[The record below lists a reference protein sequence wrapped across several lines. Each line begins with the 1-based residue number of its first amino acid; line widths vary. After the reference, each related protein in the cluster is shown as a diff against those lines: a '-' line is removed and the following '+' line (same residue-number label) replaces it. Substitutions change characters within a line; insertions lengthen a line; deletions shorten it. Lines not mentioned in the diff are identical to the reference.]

1 MPHNSYNNIKRYAA
15 FIFMV
20 FTVFS
25 GSSEVFDS
33 DINTF
38 AVSRFVAQNAR
49 LSLSRTHIQSSVQN
63 NESLR
68 KYPEAE
74 NIQACV
80 SFTILICI
88 LNNIIMKN
96 SIWKNALF

>member
-38 AVSRFVAQNAR
+38 AASRFVAQNAR
-49 LSLSRTHIQSSVQN
+49 LSLSRTCIQSSVQN

-80 SFTILICI
+80 SFTILICS

-96 SIWKNALF
+96 NIWKNAVF